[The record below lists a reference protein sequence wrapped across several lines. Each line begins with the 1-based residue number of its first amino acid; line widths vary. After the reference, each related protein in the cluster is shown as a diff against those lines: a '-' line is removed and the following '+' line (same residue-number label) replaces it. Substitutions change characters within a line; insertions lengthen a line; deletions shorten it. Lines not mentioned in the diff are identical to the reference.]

1 MSDSSLRLKISAL
14 TAVLATA
21 VVVVPSRSHAESI
34 QGALARAYQSNP
46 ELNAQRAITRAA
58 DESVPQALSG
68 YRPKVNASANYGY
81 VGQESHPFGRRYSAD
96 TFYSRSASVQI
107 DQVIYN
113 GNRTHN
119 AVRGAESRVLG
130 ARETLRNAEQTILLN
145 AATVY
150 MNVLRDTAL
159 LNLQRNNIEVLTVQ
173 LNQTQDRFRVG
184 EVTRTDVALAESA
197 LAKARSDSFVA
208 EANLKTSIATYQQ
221 VVGEAPKKLLP
232 AKPVENLLPKNRDI
246 AIGISLREHPAVIAA
261 LHGVDQQALNVKSI
275 EGELYPTL
283 SVSATG
289 TRALNSSGSGT
300 ALWQASIMGRLSV
313 PIYEGG
319 QTYSRVREAKETL
332 ASQRISVDAQR
343 ERVRQSVVS
352 SWGTLEATRAQIKAA
367 EAGVRAAEIAL
378 AGVRE
383 EAKVGQRTTLDVL
396 SAQQSLLNA
405 RVSLVTFQRDRIVA
419 SYNVLAA
426 VGGLSLRALGV
437 NVAQYDPKVH
447 YNQVRD
453 KWIGLR
459 TPDGQ

>member
-1 MSDSSLRLKISAL
+1 MTGLAFAISVTAL
-14 TAVLATA
+14 SV
-21 VVVVPSRSHAESI
+21 RAESI
-34 QGALARAYQSNP
+34 QGALARAYHANP
-46 ELNAQRAITRAA
+46 ELNSQRAVTRAA

-68 YRPKVNASANYGY
+68 YRPRVTGSASYGFTT
-81 VGQESHPFGRRYSAD
+81 QDAHAFGRSYSND
-96 TFYSRSASVQI
+96 NFYSRSASI
-107 DQVIYN
+107 SLEQVIYN

-119 AVRGAESRVLG
+119 QVRGAESRVLG

-145 AATVY
+145 AATAY

-184 EVTRTDVALAESA
+184 EVTRTDVALSESR

-208 EANLKTSIATYQQ
+208 EANLKNSIATYQQ
-221 VVGEAPKKLLP
+221 VVGDAPKKLAP
-232 AKPVENLLPKNRDI
+232 AKPVEHLLPKSRDI
-246 AIGISLREHPAVIAA
+246 AIGISLREHPAIIAA
-261 LHGVDQQALNVKSI
+261 LHGVDQQQLNVKAI
-275 EGELYPTL
+275 EGELYPTV
-283 SVSATG
+283 SVAATG
-289 TRALNSSGSGT
+289 TRALNSTSSGT
-300 ALWQASIMGRLSV
+300 GLWQASIVGRLSV

-319 QTYSRVREAKETL
+319 QTYSRVREAKENLT
-332 ASQRISVDAQR
+332 AQRITVDTQR
-343 ERVRQSVVS
+343 ERIRQSVVS
-352 SWGTLEATRAQIKAA
+352 SWGALEATRAQIKAA

-396 SAQQSLLNA
+396 NAQQDLLNA
-405 RVSLVTFQRDRIVA
+405 RVALVTFQRDRVVA
-419 SYNVLAA
+419 SYNVLSA
-426 VGGLSLRALGV
+426 VGGLSLRALGI

-447 YNQVRD
+447 YQQVRD